1 MRRLAVVLAVAL
13 AAVSVYAVTAPAGPQ
28 QVSPRQVAALQRQVR
43 KLQAFDRRVRQCLFY
58 RAVPVTRYQGY
69 RYKAPISSTE
79 GETTAFDLTQG
90 QDRVTWYAI
99 STRPGCVQALARFA
113 GDR

>member
-13 AAVSVYAVTAPAGPQ
+13 AAVSVYAVTAPAGSQ

-43 KLQAFDRRVRQCLFY
+43 TLQAFDRRVRQCLFY
-58 RAVPVTRYQGY
+58 RAVPVTRYHGY
-69 RYKAPISSTE
+69 LYRANGSE
-79 GETTAFDLTQG
+79 GETSAFDLTQG

-99 STRPGCVQALARFA
+99 STRPGCVQVMARFTS
-113 GDR
+113 DR

>member
-13 AAVSVYAVTAPAGPQ
+13 TAVSVYAVTAPAGSQ
-28 QVSPRQVAALQRQVR
+28 QVSPRQVASLQRQVR

-58 RAVPVTRYQGY
+58 RAVPVTRYHGY
-69 RYKAPISSTE
+69 VYRVSGSPEA
-79 GETTAFDLTQG
+79 TTSAFDMTQG

-99 STRPGCVQALARFA
+99 STRPGCVQAVARFA
-113 GDR
+113 GGR